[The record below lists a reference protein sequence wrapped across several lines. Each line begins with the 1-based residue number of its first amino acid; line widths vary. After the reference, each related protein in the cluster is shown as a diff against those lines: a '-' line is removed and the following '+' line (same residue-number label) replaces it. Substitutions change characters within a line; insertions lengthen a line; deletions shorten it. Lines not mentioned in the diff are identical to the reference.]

1 MGRGGS
7 YGFLGGVHVL
17 FVPPPRP
24 PQCTALDLLERGL
37 DVHVVVDGCS
47 SRRWG
52 AKGGTKGGGG
62 SNRVGVGV

>member
-1 MGRGGS
+1 M
-7 YGFLGGVHVL
+7 L